1 MIARGDA
8 VVAGV
13 SGGGDSMA
21 LLYVLDRLRRELD
34 FILTVVHVNH
44 GIRGAEAE
52 RDQHTVERACGE
64 LNVPCTIKR
73 YDVPRIADEWRVGEE
88 EAGRIL
94 RREAFFRVA
103 SSFQQEGRRV
113 RIALAHNQNDLA
125 ETILHHLARGAGIRG
140 LSGMAPVSGEIIRPF
155 LSLERREI
163 DQYLKEQGILYVLDS
178 TNLSDDYTRNRIRH
192 HILPAMEREVNGGT
206 VAHLAETS
214 LVLRQADHYLSAQAG
229 KLLENCPEVNGG
241 ILLDEGFFSAD
252 PILISYGI
260 LEAFSRIVGRRKDVS
275 SIHVRQVA
283 ELYEKQTGRKS
294 SLPCGVEAVRDYG
307 GVLLRKN
314 PPGMGRK
321 PGRAENPVAVEN
333 HGTVENPGVAED
345 FGTVENPAIAVNSDT
360 AENPGIMENP
370 GIAENSHTAENSG
383 TAEHPGIAV
392 NFAMAESGGASPQWA
407 LPTPGKL
414 SCPLGN
420 FMTDIF
426 TYNGEKIPEKTCTKW
441 LDYDKINGNL
451 AVRTRK
457 NGDYLIFNQKGNKKK
472 LKNFFIDE
480 KIPREERNR
489 LALVT
494 RGAEVLWIAGGR
506 MSGGYKITPET
517 KRVLEIRYE
526 SAGEA
531 PAEKMESEN
540 MSGRIPGGLI
550 INTEK
555 TRRKEDERENQGID

>member
-21 LLYVLDRLRRELD
+21 LLYVLDRLRREQD

-94 RREAFFRVA
+94 RREAFFKVA

-125 ETILHHLARGAGIRG
+125 ETMLHHLARGAGIRG

-155 LSLERREI
+155 LGLERREI
-163 DQYLKEQGILYVLDS
+163 DQYLKEQGIPYVLDS

-307 GVLLRKN
+307 GVLLRKKS
-314 PPGMGRK
+314 PGMGRK

-333 HGTVENPGVAED
+333 YGTVE
-345 FGTVENPAIAVNSDT
+345 
-360 AENPGIMENP
+360 
-370 GIAENSHTAENSG
+370 
-383 TAEHPGIAV
+383 
-392 NFAMAESGGASPQWA
+392 SGGTSPQWA
-407 LPTPGKL
+407 LPTPGML
-414 SCPLGN
+414 SCPLGD
-420 FMTDIF
+420 FITDIF

-540 MSGRIPGGLI
+540 ISGRIPGGLI